1 MPLSAKISSLQR
13 QIQRLRI
20 VLVLLLLLAATVTAC
35 YTSLFSFGDSL
46 TDTGNLYFISPR
58 QSPDCLL
65 PPYGHIPIFIAPTDD
80 APTDALSSISSVF
93 HKFHLTHLL
102 FLSISGIIFFVF
114 LWSWVSGAS
123 VSETVSGF
131 QERRGETREYWAG
144 SEFCGGRSHGAGPRF
159 LWRKGVRCWC
169 DRKLFSGGSVR
180 LVQGIAA
187 FSLQFFFK

>member
-65 PPYGHIPIFIAPTDD
+65 PPYGQTHFHRPNGRCSDGRLILDFLGIVQIPPYPLAFSVNFWHK
-80 APTDALSSISSVF
+80 SSF
-93 HKFHLTHLL
+93 FLLL
-102 FLSISGIIFFVF
+102 FLFFLKPSLWGFRMWNRIWVSRTARWNAGILSREWILRWPEPRRWTAVSLKKRGSLLMWPQTF
-114 LWSWVSGAS
+114 LW
-123 VSETVSGF
+123 GF
-131 QERRGETREYWAG
+131 
-144 SEFCGGRSHGAGPRF
+144 S
-159 LWRKGVRCWC
+159 
-169 DRKLFSGGSVR
+169 
-180 LVQGIAA
+180 
-187 FSLQFFFK
+187 